1 MATYTQAQL
10 DSIKDRIKLPFT
22 FDAEK
27 MLQDIQKLNLQPF
40 VYYDAMPLR
49 APAHQVDP
57 SVPFPPPADDYAD
70 GSWCEW
76 MDTNRL
82 KNSPYLN
89 EVVDFFKSK
98 TKVTLVRLLRLEAGA
113 VVKEHTDPTLGIQIE
128 KSVVR
133 LTIPIMVNDNVT
145 FYLNNEPIGML
156 PGECWYLRLTDPHR
170 IDNHGATERINM
182 SIDMI
187 PNEWVTEEI
196 MKAGS

>member
-10 DSIKDRIKLPFT
+10 DSVKDRIKLPFI
-22 FDAEK
+22 FDAGK
-27 MLQDIQKLNLQPF
+27 MLQDIQKLNLKPF
-40 VYYDAMPLR
+40 VYYDSMPLR
-49 APAHQVDP
+49 APAHQIDP

-76 MDTNRL
+76 LDTNSL

-170 IDNHGATERINM
+170 IDNHGTTERINM